1 MFYSL
6 TGKIIFMDENSVA
19 LECSGVAFRLFATG
33 NTLRK
38 CTVGEVQTLFT
49 HLNVRED
56 ALDLFGFSTE
66 NELEWF
72 RMLISVNGVGPK
84 AALAILSQL
93 PTDKLALAI
102 TAGDTKAITKAQ
114 GIGPKIANRIIL
126 DLKDKVGKGFSDGAV
141 FTAEDVA
148 VAKATSSSNMSEAIA
163 ALTMLGYSQS
173 DAASAVSKIDPD
185 LRTEDIIRQALKLMS

>member
-1 MFYSL
+1 MH
-6 TGKIIFMDENSVA
+6 SVP
-19 LECSGVAFRLFATG
+19 L
-33 NTLRK
+33 
-38 CTVGEVQTLFT
+38 
-49 HLNVRED
+49 
-56 ALDLFGFSTE
+56 
-66 NELEWF
+66 
-72 RMLISVNGVGPK
+72 
-84 AALAILSQL
+84 LSQEN
-93 PTDKLALAI
+93 
-102 TAGDTKAITKAQ
+102 DTKAITKAQ
-114 GIGPKIANRIIL
+114 GIGPKITNRIIL